1 MIRRATREDVDQ
13 IADLLKLAHG
23 WSERYGRV
31 GYSELRTT
39 AFLYNMIGE
48 NPNMYIVVDEV
59 DGKIKGILIGEIQ
72 PDWLTDGH
80 RAFTHLIYAAPGH
93 NGLALIRSFV
103 KYAKSW
109 KKVKKIMIAT
119 SYDDERSER
128 VDKLFQRMG
137 FESVGKQYLE
147 VV

>member
-1 MIRRATREDVDQ
+1 MTRRAKKEDVEH
-13 IADLLKLAHG
+13 IADLLKSAHAA
-23 WSERYGRV
+23 SDRYGRV

-39 AFLYNMIGE
+39 SFLYNMIGE

-59 DGKIKGILIGEIQ
+59 EGKIKGVLIGEIQ

-80 RAFTHLIYAAPGH
+80 RAFTHLIYAEPGH
-93 NGLALIRSFV
+93 NGLGLIRSFV

-109 KKVKKIMIAT
+109 RKVKKIMIAT

-128 VDKLFQRMG
+128 VDQLFQRMG
-137 FESVGKQYLE
+137 FESIGKQYLE